1 MKVVFLFLIWL
12 MLCAFVRKACLYVSI
27 KWVCRKKAQTQYAKE
42 QLDISQNSLFK
53 TLIYG
58 IVVVA
63 NIIAAVYL
71 DVNEISNLSSFVCLA
86 FTALISMYE
95 ALDNLK
101 TYKDAKI
108 LFQKNEQ

>member
-1 MKVVFLFLIWL
+1 MKTVKLFLVWL
-12 MLCAFVRKACLYVSI
+12 ILCAFVRKVCLRVSI
-27 KWVCRKKAQTQYAKE
+27 EWSCRKKAQTKYAKE
-42 QLDISQNSLFK
+42 QLEISQNSLFK

-63 NIIAAVYL
+63 NIMAAVYL
-71 DVNEISNLSSFVCLA
+71 DMNGKSNLSSFVCLA

-101 TYKDAKI
+101 TYKDAKA
-108 LFQKNEQ
+108 LFQINEQ